1 MSKLTLVK
9 MKKKRSLKTL
19 RHHLRF
25 KIKRKIHLQE
35 WVLNLRKLI
44 QRTSQKKDQSW
55 DFLQLN
61 LRKNALI
68 AYQVKISH
76 LKKTLK
82 KKASPST
89 PLAKTAVT
97 PKKTGFA

>member
-1 MSKLTLVK
+1 MSKLILVK

-25 KIKRKIHLQE
+25 KIKIHPLE
-35 WVLNLRKLI
+35 WAPNLRKLI
-44 QRTSQKKDQSW
+44 QRLSQKKDQSW

-76 LKKTLK
+76 PKKTLK